1 MHICPPLP
9 TALRDRRLP
18 LALAPV
24 ALIASWQLQSSAVA
38 NRSAEDLG
46 VEGVGFS
53 LSDLGNVVLEPAGGA
68 GQEEIMH
75 LIVAIVTLVSLAA
88 IAYFVFGIRKTM
100 GRPHTRGRSTPWHN
114 RHHEGGADGCW
125 RRSTG

>member
-88 IAYFVFGIRKTM
+88 IVCFVFGIRKTM
-100 GRPHTRGRSTPWHN
+100 GRPHTRGRSTQWHN